1 MFLNCLVTT
10 LQSTFYH
17 RFYHWYLAKNEVFYE
32 FVRPPTRGRL
42 APVSV
47 PSLEPASLVVRK
59 SEREA
64 AVVVGTMEVLPKAWY
79 LEISWWI
86 HENFH
91 EHFHEN
97 FHGNFHGNYIYIY
110 VYVFIY
116 IYIWPRSAARYPPLP
131 PDGMVPQAGYPPGY
145 PRRPVPYLCIQIIN
159 IYIIYNI

>member
-97 FHGNFHGNYIYIY
+97 FHGNFHGNYIYICIC
-110 VYVFIY
+110 IY
-116 IYIWPRSAARYPPLP
+116 IYIYIYGPGLRPGTPPSPPMVWSPRPATPPATP
-131 PDGMVPQAGYPPGY
+131 AGLYH
-145 PRRPVPYLCIQIIN
+145 
-159 IYIIYNI
+159 IYVYK